1 MSLENNRTY
10 EAYSKKSLWS
20 NSFARTLVT
29 CFLCLIGIVI
39 LKFAPYADHSNKG
52 TTIRGSVQE
61 NLDEKKVISNK
72 ENSSQQKGID
82 SLLEVE
88 AKLENAEDEVE
99 EAETQAL
106 ENAEKNLKEVL
117 SNVEVTLKKTLSQLL
132 EKQNG
137 YSTEEAKKVEEEVV
151 ERLEGDVIDRLEY
164 EADSIKEDAM
174 EDMETVFENDLSSN
188 VDVERIESDV
198 NVMRDYFVDGTKRN
212 IERAGKSLESQIRE
226 ITTEIEKEVISEK
239 LGEEFTSNDLEESEL
254 KVKVTSAVD
263 SINESERLELIKL
276 QDDISGKTSEVRD
289 KVKNVLRD
297 FLQNEKGLGSD
308 ETASIEEEVFDRLEQ
323 EVYTNVKDKTEEI
336 KQEVQESATVELD
349 NLIDEDKFVLDRAKK
364 LGFTTG
370 SDSDVDL
377 IEKDLKS
384 VKKDFDGYVKD
395 LTSFI
400 EDEITTSMK
409 DIVKNV
415 EKDVLDK
422 KGVIVTDAE
431 LDNLV
436 ARETNMLE
444 LKNDKSS
451 GLKDSTEN

>member
-20 NSFARTLVT
+20 NGFARTLVT

-39 LKFAPYADHSNKG
+39 LKFAPSADHSNKG

-99 EAETQAL
+99 EAEEQAL

-137 YSTEEAKKVEEEVV
+137 YSTEEAKKVEEEVI

-164 EADSIKEDAM
+164 EADSIKEDAK

-198 NVMRDYFVDGTKRN
+198 NVMRDYFIDGTKRN
-212 IERAGKSLESQIRE
+212 IERAGKSLQSQIRE

-239 LGEEFTSNDLEESEL
+239 LGEQFTNNDLEESEL
-254 KVKVTSAVD
+254 KVKVTGAVD
-263 SINESERLELIKL
+263 SINENERLELIKL
-276 QDDISGKTSEVRD
+276 QDDISGKTSEVLD

-297 FLQNEKGLGSD
+297 FLQNQKGLGSD
-308 ETASIEEEVFDRLEQ
+308 ETSSIEEEVSDRLEN

-377 IEKDLKS
+377 IEKDLKT

-400 EDEITTSMK
+400 EDEITTSIK

-436 ARETNMLE
+436 AKETNMLE